1 MSVKK
6 FRTLK
11 DFREWVENEARQGAA
26 GPILGVSPGG
36 AAKELDVGRTRVHHL
51 IKDGKLDVI
60 KVYRGDLDGRARNIY
75 ISRESLDAEKRRRG
89 LMEDEKKM
97 FEKEG

>member
-11 DFREWVENEARQGAA
+11 DFREWVQNEAEQGPA

-36 AAKELDVGRTRVHHL
+36 AAKELNLARERVHQL
-51 IKDGKLDVI
+51 IADGVLDAI
-60 KVYRGDLDGRARNIY
+60 KVYRGSLDGRARNIY

-89 LMEDEKKM
+89 LMEDEKQI
-97 FEKEG
+97 FQECG